1 MRDAAPGSL
10 RGGGA
15 EMQIGGH
22 MSAFCCLS
30 VHCLPRAPHA
40 QCPDP
45 LVRKTAVSGG
55 GSPSEC
61 EISPLTPLQRPPGL
75 LSQVMDVNP
84 LGAGGA
90 GRR

>member
-1 MRDAAPGSL
+1 
-10 RGGGA
+10 
-15 EMQIGGH
+15 MQRGGH
-22 MSAFCCLS
+22 MSAFRYLS
-30 VHCLPRAPHA
+30 IHCLPRVPHA

-61 EISPLTPLQRPPGL
+61 EICPLTPLQGTQGL
-75 LSQVMDVNP
+75 SSQVMDVNP